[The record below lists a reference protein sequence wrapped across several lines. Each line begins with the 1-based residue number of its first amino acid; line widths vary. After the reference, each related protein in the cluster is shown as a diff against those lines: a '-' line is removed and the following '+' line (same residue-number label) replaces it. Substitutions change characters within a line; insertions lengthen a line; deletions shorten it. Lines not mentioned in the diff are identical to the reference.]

1 MQTLR
6 TAKVNFSRKRSGYV
20 SPKMAMSLIWL
31 KRMGVT
37 PDEREMLL
45 TFDGKRITVEK
56 APQKKE

>member
-1 MQTLR
+1 MEQR
-6 TAKVNFSRKRSGYV
+6 TARVMFGTNGKGHTSTS
-20 SPKMAMSLIWL
+20 MAMSLIWL
-31 KRMGVT
+31 KKMGVT